1 MKLDR
6 IEPDGRALLLK
17 AILFGF
23 QGSEFFSDRRFQPLD
38 LRSDRV

>member
-6 IEPDGRALLLK
+6 IEPYGRALLK

-38 LRSDRV
+38 LQSDRV